1 MAFLRSF
8 FGNSAQQDESFALE
22 SLEQSLPTTDNLR
35 GKNTLHRA
43 GGVTLMDA
51 DTTPTP
57 TSTPTN
63 TIPMDADITDIT
75 PLAMPTDT
83 LPMDADTTPTPTNI
97 TSMDADTTPPAMP
110 TDTLPMDADTTPPI
124 IPASI
129 IPTVADTT
137 PPVMPTDTLPMD
149 ADTTLPAMPASTILT
164 IANTTLTPTL
174 PTGTTP
180 MDADTIPTPAVPTDG
195 DTPGSFPLGGEG
207 TMVLYKR
214 PFAPESASAM
224 PPPKVL
230 LREVDQSS
238 TLRTQVYD
246 LRKSLY
252 HRDADFNILEGRFR
266 QKEASFGNLEA
277 QIRGKDVVIA
287 EQAQLLSQLRQGL
300 EEVKEQTIA
309 QSLALAQVGSK
320 DTMIAQQSEAL
331 HKLQR
336 DLTEVRNNVLLDAKA
351 EIQRLHVDREA
362 EIQRLHVDRES
373 EMLALN
379 QKYELTLHKLQEEQ
393 QDQEQLEAPA
403 PETSAPAAPNL
414 NNHVPQGVND
424 DPPRTSSTSS
434 RRGRRKTQGSPE
446 VVDTEEQRLQNLA
459 HVRDLFKTAFKVT
472 QDEEFLQC
480 GGVSSQIAK
489 AFAEG
494 IGPGPDPLQLRW
506 DYNRPASSPWNQA
519 VISQLMCLLVD
530 MRRKWTT
537 EGRSDEYW
545 VAKITQKFT
554 RIKKRVERAKPRV
567 HDNLSVET
575 GAEVATRL
583 AHEKDEALKKARR
596 DTRRRTK
603 YRRRKE
609 ITKSM
614 VAIKEAKGDD
624 DVVAWR
630 FLNSLITTLGS
641 DGMSSEDSDGEDT
654 EAIFCTRT
662 LPWRRDIVR
671 ELQIVDQQR
680 LRDSTIFSPRGAK
693 AAKRIRGDNFPQ
705 SERKAVKGL
714 PRPFYNEVVFVSA
727 RPSHNR
733 SMDIA

>member
-57 TSTPTN
+57 TLTPTN

-83 LPMDADTTPTPTNI
+83 LPMDADTTLTPTNI

-110 TDTLPMDADTTPPI
+110 TDTLPMDANTMPPI
-124 IPASI
+124 IPTSI

-137 PPVMPTDTLPMD
+137 PPVMPTNTLPMD

-180 MDADTIPTPAVPTDG
+180 MDADTIPTPAIPTDG

-351 EIQRLHVDREA
+351 EIQWLHVDREA

-379 QKYELTLHKLQEEQ
+379 QKYELTLHKLQELQSRPPMVADPSLRGKHASRPRRLICHYLDEQ

-403 PETSAPAAPNL
+403 PEMLAPAAPNL

-424 DPPRTSSTSS
+424 DPPWTSSTSS
-434 RRGRRKTQGSPE
+434 RRGRRKMQGLPE

-489 AFAEG
+489 
-494 IGPGPDPLQLRW
+494 
-506 DYNRPASSPWNQA
+506 
-519 VISQLMCLLVD
+519 
-530 MRRKWTT
+530 
-537 EGRSDEYW
+537 
-545 VAKITQKFT
+545 KFT

-575 GAEVATRL
+575 GVEVATRL

-596 DTRRRTK
+596 DTWRRTK

-614 VAIKEAKGDD
+614 VAVKEAKGDD

-641 DGMSSEDSDGEDT
+641 DGMSSEDSNGEDT

-705 SERKAVKGL
+705 SEQKAVKGL
-714 PRPFYNEVVFVSA
+714 PHPFYNEGWLAQNKGTSSDEPFRWMTIYVQS
-727 RPSHNR
+727 
-733 SMDIA
+733 